1 MQSSTWSSH
10 ATPGLA
16 NGGRHSRAAL
26 VALVTPVALAAFV
39 LSLASCAGLAE
50 QRTTR
55 ALEIDVAIDPS
66 ALRDGVYVGSYAYS
80 GLSYTATVTLAGGR
94 IVDIVLDSKGAA
106 APRESWALPLVPRVI
121 AENSLDVDVV
131 AGATTS
137 SKAILKA
144 IENALRKAPLR

>member
-1 MQSSTWSSH
+1 M
-10 ATPGLA
+10 
-16 NGGRHSRAAL
+16 SRLFHRVSIRARLRQAGAVAAL
-26 VALVTPVALAAFV
+26 AAVAVALA
-39 LSLASCAGLAE
+39 SCSGLAE

-55 ALEIDVAIDPS
+55 ALEIDVAIDPGV
-66 ALRDGVYVGSYAYS
+66 LRDGVYVGSYSYS
-80 GLSYTATVTLAGGR
+80 GLSYTAAVTLSGGR
-94 IVDIVLDSKGAA
+94 IVDIVLDSTGPE

-121 AENSLDVDVV
+121 EANSLAVDTV